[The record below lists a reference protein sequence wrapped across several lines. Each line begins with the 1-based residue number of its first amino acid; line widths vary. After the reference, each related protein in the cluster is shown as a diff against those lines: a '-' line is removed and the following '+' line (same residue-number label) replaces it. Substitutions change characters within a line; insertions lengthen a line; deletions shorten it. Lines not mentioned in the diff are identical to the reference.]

1 MFRPI
6 LLAIG
11 LTTALG
17 AVRAAEALPTPR
29 VDANGDGRISEA
41 EFLAAAAARFD
52 ALDRH
57 HRGSL
62 DAGDFAAAPAW
73 QARAERRVARLLE
86 RADRNDDGVLDA
98 AEARAARER
107 LFARLDRNGDG
118 VLEHGEW
125 ARPAAPDTASARD
138 VRREQRLQALD
149 TDHDGGVSRA
159 EFLAAA
165 DARFAAADSNHDGRL
180 GPQELLDAPDRAARR
195 DRLAA
200 RLVARLDSDHDG
212 RVSREEYLA
221 AARERFARRDRN
233 GDGVLDRGEGRPQP
247 H

>member
-1 MFRPI
+1 MFRPA

-11 LTTALG
+11 LATALG
-17 AVRAAEALPTPR
+17 AVRGAAALPAPR
-29 VDANGDGRISEA
+29 TDANGDGRISEA
-41 EFLAAAAARFD
+41 EFLAAATARFE

-62 DAGDFAAAPAW
+62 DAGDFAASTAW
-73 QARAERRVARLLE
+73 QVRAERRVARLLE
-86 RADRNDDGVLDA
+86 RADRNDDSALDA
-98 AEARAARER
+98 AEAHAAAER
-107 LFARLDRNGDG
+107 RFARLDRNGDG
-118 VLEHGEW
+118 VLELGER
-125 ARPAAPDTASARD
+125 ARPAARRTPPGRD
-138 VRREQRLQALD
+138 VQRGQRLQALD
-149 TDHDGGVSRA
+149 TDHDGRVSRA

-195 DRLAA
+195 ERLAA

-233 GDGVLDRGEGRPQP
+233 GDGELERGEARPP
-247 H
+247 RH